1 MEQELLFS
9 GRGKGEEKMAYVH
22 LFDRTIDLLGKD
34 LDIRSRRHLLL
45 VSNVANQD
53 TPGYQARD
61 LSFKGELAKA
71 LQKDSR
77 EDLDRVEGSL
87 VLNPDETVGN
97 DLNTVNIEMEME
109 KIASNTGNYN
119 AAASMVAWKYRMMG
133 DAIRGEGR

>member
-1 MEQELLFS
+1 
-9 GRGKGEEKMAYVH
+9 MAHIH

-34 LDIRSRRHLLL
+34 LDIRSQRHLLL

-61 LSFKGELAKA
+61 LSFKAQLARSLK
-71 LQKDSR
+71 KEDR
-77 EDLDRVEGSL
+77 YDLDHVAGDL
-87 VLNPDETVGN
+87 VVNQDETVGN

>member
-1 MEQELLFS
+1 
-9 GRGKGEEKMAYVH
+9 MAHIH
-22 LFDRTIDLLGKD
+22 LFDRTTDLLKIDLD
-34 LDIRSRRHLLL
+34 LRSRRHMLL

-61 LSFKGELAKA
+61 LAFKGQLSRA
-71 LQKDSR
+71 LKRPDR
-77 EDLDRVEGSL
+77 ERLDGVRGDLTV
-87 VLNPDETVGN
+87 NTDETVGN

>member
-1 MEQELLFS
+1 
-9 GRGKGEEKMAYVH
+9 MAHIH

-61 LSFKGELAKA
+61 LSFKAQLARSLEKEDRYELDHVAG
-71 LQKDSR
+71 
-77 EDLDRVEGSL
+77 DLV
-87 VLNPDETVGN
+87 VNQDETVGN

>member
-1 MEQELLFS
+1 
-9 GRGKGEEKMAYVH
+9 MAHIH
-22 LFDRTIDLLGKD
+22 LFDRTTDLLKIDLD
-34 LDIRSRRHLLL
+34 LRSRRHMLL

-61 LSFKGELAKA
+61 LAFKGQLARA
-71 LQKDSR
+71 LKRPDR
-77 EDLDRVEGSL
+77 ERLDGVRGDLTV
-87 VLNPDETVGN
+87 NTDETVGN

>member
-1 MEQELLFS
+1 MK
-9 GRGKGEEKMAYVH
+9 REEKMAHVH

-61 LSFKGELAKA
+61 LSFKSQLAKA
-71 LQKDSR
+71 LEKDDR
-77 EDLDRVEGSL
+77 ESLDRVEGSL
-87 VLNPDETVGN
+87 IINPDETVGN

>member
-1 MEQELLFS
+1 
-9 GRGKGEEKMAYVH
+9 MAHIH
-22 LFDRTIDLLGKD
+22 LFDRTTDLLKIDLD
-34 LDIRSRRHLLL
+34 LRSRRHMLL

-61 LSFKGELAKA
+61 LAFKGQLASA
-71 LQKDSR
+71 LKRPDR
-77 EDLDRVEGSL
+77 ERLDGVRGDLTV
-87 VLNPDETVGN
+87 NTDETVGN

>member
-1 MEQELLFS
+1 
-9 GRGKGEEKMAYVH
+9 MAHIH
-22 LFDRTIDLLGKD
+22 LIDRTIDLLGKD

-61 LSFKGELAKA
+61 LSFKAQLARSLK
-71 LQKDSR
+71 KEDR
-77 EDLDRVEGSL
+77 YDLDHVAGDL
-87 VLNPDETVGN
+87 VINQDETVGN

>member
-1 MEQELLFS
+1 
-9 GRGKGEEKMAYVH
+9 MAHIH

-61 LSFKGELAKA
+61 LSFKAQLARSLK
-71 LQKDSR
+71 KEDR
-77 EDLDRVEGSL
+77 YDLDHVAGDL
-87 VLNPDETVGN
+87 VINQDETVGN